1 MAYVLPEGIY
11 NAIYEVVLP
20 KKEKKKEMGI
30 RKGEKKNLNQLK
42 LLMSVFKLAQTL
54 LNTYKASHIQGK

>member
-1 MAYVLPEGIY
+1 MCSLKEFC

-20 KKEKKKEMGI
+20 KTEEKKEMGI
-30 RKGEKKNLNQLK
+30 RKEEKKNLNQLK

>member
-1 MAYVLPEGIY
+1 MCSLKEFY

-30 RKGEKKNLNQLK
+30 RKGEKENLNQLN
-42 LLMSVFKLAQTL
+42 F
-54 LNTYKASHIQGK
+54 